1 MSALEVEA
9 LTVAFPGSAG
19 PVEVV
24 RGASLRLERGEMVG
38 LVGESGSGKSLTALA
53 ILGLLPPAARAVSGR
68 IRLDGRDLL
77 ALGERDLREVRG
89 GAIGLV
95 FQEPLSALN
104 PVLTVGRQLAEAL
117 RAHRRL
123 ARRECQAEARD
134 LLDLVGLPERTSAS
148 YPHQLS
154 GGQRQRVLL
163 TLALASRPGFLLAD
177 EPTTALDVT
186 VQAQILDL
194 LASLR
199 ARLGLGVLLVTHDL
213 AVVAESCDRAYVM
226 YAGQIVEEG
235 PVTALFGSPGHPYTA
250 GLLAALPRL
259 GHPAGRG
266 SLPAVPGQVADPR
279 RLPPGCA
286 FHPRCP
292 RAASRCRE
300 EQPDAV
306 GLGPRHRCRCF
317 FPGPGGAER

>member
-1 MSALEVEA
+1 VS
-9 LTVAFPGSAG
+9 
-19 PVEVV
+19 
-24 RGASLRLERGEMVG
+24 
-38 LVGESGSGKSLTALA
+38 
-53 ILGLLPPAARAVSGR
+53 SGR
-68 IRLDGRDLL
+68 IVLDGRDLL
-77 ALGERDLREVRG
+77 ALSERALREVRG

-123 ARRECQAEARD
+123 GRRECAEEARG
-134 LLDLVGLPERTSAS
+134 LLDLVGLPERTAAS

-235 PVTALFGSPGHPYTA
+235 PVPALFGSPGHPYTA

-259 GHPAGRG
+259 GRPAGRG
-266 SLPAVPGQVADPR
+266 TLPAVPGQVADPR

-286 FHPRCP
+286 FHPRCS
-292 RAASRCRE
+292 RAASRCRS
-300 EQPDAV
+300 EQPEV
-306 GLGPRHRCRCF
+306 VELGPRHRCRCF
-317 FPGPGGAER
+317 FPGAGEPER